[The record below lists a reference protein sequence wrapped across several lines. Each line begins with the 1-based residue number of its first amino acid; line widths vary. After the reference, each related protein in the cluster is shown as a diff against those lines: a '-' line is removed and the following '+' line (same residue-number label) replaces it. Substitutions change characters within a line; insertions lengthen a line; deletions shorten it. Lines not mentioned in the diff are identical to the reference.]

1 MLEEK
6 QKNWGVGAIGA
17 INEAG
22 PGLFRLH
29 LQIGQILLSN
39 LSLDTFGLNKTK
51 IRPIC
56 LLITR
61 GVLISK
67 SVVK

>member
-29 LQIGQILLSN
+29 LQIGLIISIFSN
-39 LSLDTFGLNKTK
+39 FSRTNIAEQFKFGYF
-51 IRPIC
+51 R
-56 LLITR
+56 
-61 GVLISK
+61 SE
-67 SVVK
+67 